1 MSQESLTKKKVRD
14 IWYYSCNVKMRN
26 HTHYFDDKININNL
40 FLDNILLDE
49 KSYENIFMY
58 NVAYKTLY
66 GTVPLHF
73 TDYFW

>member
-1 MSQESLTKKKVRD
+1 
-14 IWYYSCNVKMRN
+14 MRN

-49 KSYENIFMY
+49 KSYENIYMY